1 MKKVCGIVKASK
13 NERMRQMEKNREEL
27 KKMVYDLMNGS
38 LELDLCTAPEKE
50 LVVYEYADGGKCK
63 QLYDEVFA
71 ANRRIC
77 QRLGVEEDGDV
88 EIIIRNLL
96 NIGEHLSMK
105 MYDYGEYFSQ
115 KDMQVE
121 DNGK

>member
-1 MKKVCGIVKASK
+1 
-13 NERMRQMEKNREEL
+13 
-27 KKMVYDLMNGS
+27 MVYDLMNGS
-38 LELDLCTAPEKE
+38 LELDLCTDPEKE
-50 LVVYEYADGGKCK
+50 LVVDEYAAGSKCD
-63 QLYDEVFA
+63 QLYEEVFT

-77 QRLGVEEDGDV
+77 QRLGVEEDKDV

-105 MYDYGEYFSQ
+105 MYDYGEYFSK
-115 KDMQVE
+115 KDMETE